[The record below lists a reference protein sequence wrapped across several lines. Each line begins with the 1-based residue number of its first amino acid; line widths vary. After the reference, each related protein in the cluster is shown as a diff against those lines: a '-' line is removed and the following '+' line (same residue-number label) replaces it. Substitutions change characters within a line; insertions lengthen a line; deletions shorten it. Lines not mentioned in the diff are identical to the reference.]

1 MDRLDAMAV
10 FVAAAEKGSLSAAA
24 RHLSMPLPT
33 VSRKVSELE
42 AHLGSRLLLRT
53 TRKLTLT
60 EAGQAYLAS
69 CQRILE
75 DIAAAERTAAGEFV
89 APRGGLTVTAP
100 VVFGRLIL
108 LPVLT
113 SFLASF
119 PEVDLRLLLGD
130 HNFDLAEAH
139 VDVAL
144 RIGTLPDSTLHAVR
158 VGEVRTVVCAS
169 PAHLRRHARLVTP
182 DDLALHPGIAFSG
195 LPARWTFGSGKKQYQ
210 VAVKNRLEVNTAE
223 AAIDAAMAGLGV
235 TRVLGYQVAS
245 ACASGALE
253 IVLQDFEPAPLP
265 VSLVFMGQG
274 PLPVKLR
281 AFLDHARPRLRDVL
295 AGQSGHH
302 QTVLPVD
309 GDS

>member
-42 AHLGSRLLLRT
+42 SHLGSRLFLRT

-60 EAGQAYLAS
+60 EAGQAYLAA

-75 DIAAAERTAAGEFV
+75 DIAVAERTAAGEFV

-130 HNFDLAEAH
+130 HNVDLAEAH

-144 RIGTLPDSTLHAVR
+144 RIGSLPDSGLHAVQ

-169 PAHLRRHARLVTP
+169 PLHLQQHARLVTP
-182 DDLALHPGIAFSG
+182 HDLASHPGIAFTG
-195 LPARWTFGSGKKQYQ
+195 LPARWTFAEGKKPYQ
-210 VAVKNRLEVNTAE
+210 VPVKNRLEVNTAE
-223 AAIDAAMAGLGV
+223 AAIDAAIAGLGV

-253 IVLQDFEPAPLP
+253 IVLPDFEPPPLP

-281 AFLDHARPRLRDVL
+281 AFLDHARPLLRDVL
-295 AGQSGHH
+295 ARHS
-302 QTVLPVD
+302 TRAAIA
-309 GDS
+309 